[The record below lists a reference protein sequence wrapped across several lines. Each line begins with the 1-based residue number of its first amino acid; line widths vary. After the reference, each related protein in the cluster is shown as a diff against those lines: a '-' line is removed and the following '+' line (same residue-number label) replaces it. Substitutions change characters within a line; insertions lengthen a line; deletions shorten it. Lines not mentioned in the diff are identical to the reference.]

1 MNLTLLN
8 SFEKP
13 VEGEHDSVRVFP
25 QMIFSVLQK
34 EKEVTYRS
42 LGKSLSRNIQT
53 GTTGTSPILVDDGAE
68 LREPVLPG
76 DSGGVLRADTGRR
89 KCLIIQDKDF
99 CFRETGVLHRDV
111 QDGSK
116 EKGIKWETLI
126 QT

>member
-8 SFEKP
+8 SSEKP
-13 VEGEHDSVRVFP
+13 VKWEHDSVCVFP
-25 QMIFSVLQK
+25 QIILSLLQK
-34 EKEVTYRS
+34 EKEVSYRS

-53 GTTGTSPILVDDGAE
+53 ETTGTSPILVDDGAE

-76 DSGGVLRADTGRR
+76 DSGGVLRADTGMR
-89 KCLIIQDKDF
+89 KCLIIQDMGF
-99 CFRETGVLHRDV
+99 CFRETGVQKGA

-126 QT
+126 QA